1 MKDYASPVP
10 TWKQPLTYLSLLLM
24 GLGVGVGGSYLYNHS
39 EAFARNLNLAQAQ
52 LTQPSTKS
60 PDSNPVAI
68 LPATQPTNFV
78 AQVVQE
84 VGPAVVRI
92 NASRTVQTEVPEMFQ
107 DPFFRRFFGNQV
119 PQTPNQK
126 VERGT
131 GSGFIVNADGRI
143 LTNAHVIDGADR
155 VTVTLKDGRTLE
167 GKVIGTDPVTDVAV
181 VKIEAENLPTVKIG
195 DAERLQVGEWA
206 IAIGNP
212 LGLNNTVTT
221 GIISA
226 TGRSSSQIG
235 VGDKRI
241 DFIQT
246 DAAINPGN
254 SGGPLLNAKGEVIG
268 MNTAIIANAQGL
280 GFAIPINKAE
290 DIAEELIAKG
300 KVEHP
305 YLGISMVA
313 LNPEVKQEIKAR
325 QGWTIAENEGV
336 LIVKVMPNSPAQQ
349 ASLQAGDIIT
359 AINGQPIS
367 DPSDVQQAVEQ
378 LSVGDRLSLTLNRK
392 GNTLSLPVKV
402 GVLGN

>member
-1 MKDYASPVP
+1 MKDYVSPVP
-10 TWKQPLTYLSLLLM
+10 TWKQPIAYLSLILM
-24 GLGVGVGGSYLYNHS
+24 GLGVGVGGSYLYNNS
-39 EAFARNLNLAQAQ
+39 EAVARNLNLNQAQ
-52 LTQPSTKS
+52 LTQSATNVPNS
-60 PDSNPVAI
+60 PPVPI
-68 LPATQPTNFV
+68 LPTSQPTNFV
-78 AQVVQE
+78 AQVVQD

-92 NASRTVQTEVPEMFQ
+92 NASRTVQSDVPEIFQ
-107 DPFFRRFFGNQV
+107 DPFFRGFFGNQV
-119 PQTPNQK
+119 PKTPDQK

-131 GSGFIVNADGRI
+131 GSGFIVNEDGRI
-143 LTNAHVIDGADR
+143 LTNAHVVDGADR

-167 GKVIGTDPVTDVAV
+167 GKVMGTDRVTDVAV
-181 VKIEAENLPTVKIG
+181 VKIDGENLPTVRLG
-195 DAERLQVGEWA
+195 NSQRLQVGEWA

-212 LGLNNTVTT
+212 LGLDNTVTT

-226 TGRSSSQIG
+226 TGRSSFQVG

-290 DIAEELIAKG
+290 DIAEQLITKG

-305 YLGISMVA
+305 YVGISMVA
-313 LNPEVKQEIKAR
+313 LNQEIKQELQTR
-325 QGWTIAENEGV
+325 QGWTITEDKGV
-336 LIVKVMPNSPAQQ
+336 LIGKVMGNSPAQK
-349 ASLQAGDIIT
+349 AGLQAGDIIT
-359 AINGQPIS
+359 AINGQSIS

-378 LSVGDRLSLTLNRK
+378 LSVGDRLSFTLNRK
-392 GNTLSLPVKV
+392 GNTLNLPVEV
-402 GVLGN
+402 GVLR